1 MHCLSILISLEEIK
15 TEKFNKLFYYHNG
28 FFLYDFDNLKSLE
41 DIKTPY
47 LIAQTDYFGGIGE
60 QNSTIYNANGYLG
73 FKNKMEFKSINYGI
87 ENLILLSKKE
97 SFYFEIANIINLTG
111 NGPFFMFEQF
121 QQNIFMDLFDFAGLY
136 KFRDNESLKMKTLEQ
151 YKIIYKIIPYNSKN
165 KNFFLNPTF
174 ALKFL
179 DADTEDDL
187 PLNWKIITKYNS
199 FSLDGKNKYYIVG
212 NDILDKYIKINYT
225 ENYIEY
231 FSKKEKCILSVEN
244 VQKISINKEY
254 NDVDK

>member
-73 FKNKMEFKSINYGI
+73 FKNKIDFKTINLGI

-136 KFRDNESLKMKTLEQ
+136 KFRDNESLEMKTLEQ
-151 YKIIYKIIPYNSKN
+151 HKNIYKVIPYNSNDKN
-165 KNFFLNPTF
+165 YFLNPSF

-179 DADTEDDL
+179 DADTENDF
-187 PLNWKIITKYNS
+187 PLNWKIINKNQK
-199 FSLDGKNKYYIVG
+199 DNGKLALVGVKHYHIVG
-212 NDILDKYIKINYT
+212 NDILNKYIKINYT
-225 ENYIEY
+225 EY
-231 FSKKEKCILSVEN
+231 FSRKEKCILSVEN

-254 NDVDK
+254 NDVY